1 MTRFL
6 HLVRKNPIFA
16 LAAVGALGIWVTGAK
31 MGALN
36 PPTPQTKSTL
46 SEAIDKCHGKMPHI
60 VVSREDNAVV
70 KMYTCDGET
79 LPILAAD

>member
-1 MTRFL
+1 MTTFSPR
-6 HLVRKNPIFA
+6 VRQNV
-16 LAAVGALGIWVTGAK
+16 LLGIGILVAVVVWGSAGL

-36 PPTPQTKSTL
+36 PPAPQTKSTL

-60 VVSREDNAVV
+60 VVSREDNAAV